1 LTRIGGEQKVCLGSF
16 ERRQRLDQR
25 HSSIKYIVSKVIR
38 GKKDPQRAKVES
50 EDGGRRRREG
60 RGRGRGKKVDKNGSN
75 RPIVVEN

>member
-1 LTRIGGEQKVCLGSF
+1 MTRIGGEQKVCLGSF

-60 RGRGRGKKVDKNGSN
+60 GGGGGGGGKRSTKMEA
-75 RPIVVEN
+75 IAQ